1 MKMSTG
7 FFLLLLLMLCA
18 SSVRAQLQIGVN
30 FISIDC
36 GFPLNHYK
44 DTDANITYSPD
55 VDYVD
60 TGINQNVSS
69 EFMYENNPDLPSPL
83 VDLRSFPQGNKNC
96 YVLKPDKGNGSLNLI
111 RATFLYGN
119 YDGENKLPE
128 FDLYLGVNF
137 WSTVR
142 FENASDIVTKEIIG
156 FAESNTVDIC
166 LINKGLGTPFISAL
180 EFRPLNSYS
189 YGTEFGTSAS
199 LVLIERLDI
208 GQGSGPGRYGDD
220 VYDRIWSRHMS
231 PSWDPVSTS
240 SSITTYENGYR
251 VPLEVIRTAATPQN
265 ASDPLN
271 LYWNTTD
278 MNAQFYVF
286 MYFAEVEKLEKN
298 QSRKFNIS
306 WNGSPLFGPFTPRYL
321 QADVINNS
329 RALVGKD
336 HEISLH
342 KTEDSSLPPILNAV
356 EVFQVMHLVESPTY
370 GEDADAIKN
379 VKTTNQIK
387 KIWAGDPCGPRNF
400 SWEGLECNYSISLPW
415 IISLNLS
422 SSNLSGIIAASIA
435 NLSSLESL
443 DLSNNNLAGPI
454 PQFLEELK
462 SLTLL
467 NLKGNQ
473 LSGSVPNA
481 LRERSEARLLV
492 LSVDTEN
499 LCGSGS
505 CKKKK
510 KIVAPIVASFVS
522 ALVVVIVLMLVWK
535 LRRKRESGTEAEP
548 FNRTTIASKKWQ
560 FTHEEVLDITK
571 NLQTSIGKGGFG
583 TVYHGCM
590 KDGTQV
596 AVKMLSA
603 SSTQGP
609 REFQTEA
616 ELLMRI
622 HHRNLASFIGY
633 CDDANNLALIYE
645 YMANGNLKN
654 YLSDAERSSRMTW
667 EMRLRIA
674 IDAAQGLEY
683 LHHGCKPPIVHRDVK
698 TANIL
703 LSENLEAK
711 IADFGLSKVFASDIE
726 TQVVSTVMG
735 TVGYLDPE
743 YHNCQRLNEKSDVYS
758 FGVVLLELIT
768 GQPAVIK
775 SDEVI
780 HIATW
785 VSSKLEKRELK
796 CIVDQGMQGEFDEHS
811 VWKALE
817 IAMAC
822 TSSTS
827 QHRVTMDVVLSELK
841 NCLEMELSRHRE
853 RTPTSTEELRPAFGP
868 YNHGSPEGLTMYTDS
883 TNVDSMTRPFPR

>member
-18 SSVRAQLQIGVN
+18 SSVRAQRRID

-36 GFPLNHYK
+36 GSPSKLYE
-44 DTDANITYSPD
+44 DTDTNITYSPD
-55 VDYVD
+55 GDYID
-60 TGINQNVSS
+60 TGINQNISS
-69 EFMYENNPDLPSPL
+69 EFSYPKNPNLPLPL
-83 VDLRSFPQGNKNC
+83 SDLRSFPQGNKNC
-96 YVLKPDKGNGSLNLI
+96 YVLKPEAGNGSLNLI

-142 FENASDIVTKEIIG
+142 FENASDIVTKEILG

-180 EFRPLNSYS
+180 EFRPLNSS
-189 YGTEFGTSAS
+189 TYGTEFGTSAS

-208 GQGSGPGRYGDD
+208 GQGNGTGRYGDD
-220 VYDRIWSRHMS
+220 VYDRIWSRRIS

-265 ASDPLN
+265 ATDPLD

-286 MYFAEVEKLEKN
+286 MYFAEVEKLGKN

-321 QADVINNS
+321 QADVISNS
-329 RALVGKD
+329 RVLVGKD

-356 EVFQVMHLVESPTY
+356 EVFQVMQLVESPTY
-370 GEDADAIKN
+370 GEDADAITN
-379 VKTTNQIK
+379 VKTTYQIK

-400 SWEGLECNYSISLPW
+400 SWEGLECNYSISLPR

-443 DLSNNNLAGPI
+443 DLSNNNLTGPV

-481 LRERSEARLLV
+481 LRERSEAGLLV
-492 LSVDTEN
+492 LSVDTKN
-499 LCGSGS
+499 LCGLSS

-510 KIVAPIVASFVS
+510 KIVAPIVASLVA
-522 ALVVVIVLMLVWK
+522 ALAVVIVLMLVWK

-548 FNRTTIASKKWQ
+548 FNKTAIASKKCQ

-654 YLSDAERSSRMTW
+654 SLSDAERSSQMTW
-667 EMRLRIA
+667 EMRLHIA

-735 TVGYLDPE
+735 TAGYLDPE
-743 YHNCQRLNEKSDVYS
+743 YYNCQRLNEKSDVYS

-780 HIATW
+780 HIVTW
-785 VSSKLEKRELK
+785 VSSELEKRELK
-796 CIVDQGMQGEFDEHS
+796 SVVDQRMQGEFDEHS

-822 TSSTS
+822 TTSTS

-841 NCLEMELSRHRE
+841 YCLEMELSRHRE
-853 RTPTSTEELRPAFGP
+853 RTPRSIQELRDAFGP
-868 YNHGSPEGLTMYTDS
+868 YNHSSPEVLSMFTDS
-883 TNVDSMTRPFPR
+883 TNVDSMTGPFPR